1 MTLLKQEREMDSQD
15 LGSTIGSDWMLVA
28 SDRKASKMISELTSK
43 SDDNQLLKSGG
54 TRRDGWP

>member
-1 MTLLKQEREMDSQD
+1 MDSQD

-43 SDDNQLLKSGG
+43 SDDNQLLKRGG